1 MRIYTTDFFRILWGK
16 HFSFRH
22 MMHTD
27 APAATAPKQGL
38 NLLDSTMLIMGSM
51 IGSGIFL
58 VSAGMAQELQTPGM
72 LILAWVVTGIITVFG
87 ALSYGE
93 LAAMM
98 PKAGGQYIYLKE
110 AYNPLAAFLYGWS
123 LFTVIQTG
131 TIAAVGVAFARF
143 TGVFI
148 PWFSDAN
155 ILLAI
160 GKFTISSNQLLGIA
174 CITLLTTL
182 NFREVKSGALVQNIL
197 TIAKVGALVAMILLG
212 LWAGVRGV
220 GSVQHFS
227 QPQTWPDSIGLVTIG
242 VFFASMVGSLFSS
255 DAWNNVTF
263 TAGEVLNPKRN
274 LPLSLAIATIGVS
287 LIYVAIN
294 ATYLFVLP
302 LDRIANAEN
311 SRVATAVMNEVLG
324 STGVYVIAAMIMV
337 STFGCLNGVIL
348 TGARVYYAMAQ
359 DGLFF
364 KQAARL
370 NKNAV
375 PANSL
380 AFQGAWAILLT
391 LSGSYNDL
399 LEFVMFAVI
408 VFYILTVIGLF
419 ILRRTRPDA
428 PRPYKVVGYPFVPIL
443 YILLTLTFCITVI
456 IYKPLYTLAG
466 LGLIL
471 LGVPIYY
478 WLVRRGRQSS

>member
-1 MRIYTTDFFRILWGK
+1 MDSNT
-16 HFSFRH
+16 
-22 MMHTD
+22 
-27 APAATAPKQGL
+27 ATQIQTKQGL
-38 NLLDSTMLIMGSM
+38 TLLDSTMLIMGSM

-58 VSAGMAQELQTPGM
+58 VSAGIAQEVQTPGM
-72 LILAWVVTGIITVFG
+72 LLLVWVVTGVITVFG

-155 ILLAI
+155 ILLQL
-160 GKFTISSNQLLGIA
+160 GWFKFSSNQLLGIL
-174 CITLLTTL
+174 CIALLTAL
-182 NFREVKSGALVQNIL
+182 NFRAVKSGALVQNIL
-197 TIAKVGALVAMILLG
+197 TITKVGALVAMILLG

-220 GSVQHFS
+220 GSVSHFS
-227 QPQTWPDSIGLVTIG
+227 LPQTWPDGIGLATVG
-242 VFFASMVGSLFSS
+242 VFFAAMVGSLFSS

-294 ATYLFVLP
+294 ATYLLVLP
-302 LDRIANAEN
+302 IDRIAHAEN

-324 STGVYVIAAMIMV
+324 GTGVYVIAAMIMV

-348 TGARVYYAMAQ
+348 SGARVYYAMAQ

-364 KQAARL
+364 KQAAQL

-380 AFQGAWAILLT
+380 AFQGAWSIVLT

-408 VFYILTVIGLF
+408 LFYILTVIGLF

-428 PRPYKVVGYPFVPIL
+428 PRPYKVVGYPVVPAV
-443 YILLTLTFCITVI
+443 YILLAGTFCITVI
-456 IYKPLYTLAG
+456 IYKPVYSLAG

-471 LGVPIYY
+471 LGMPIYY
-478 WLVRRGRQSS
+478 WLERRKRAA